1 MNINAVTAIDDLMTA
16 MREQGIE
23 PSDPLKMDGT
33 LERFHVMGDRKGS
46 TNGWAVVHLDEKPAG
61 NFGCMRR
68 YGDHKFSWKAKR
80 DTKPMSASE
89 LKAQREDWARRK
101 AEQAAA
107 AAKRHADAA
116 ERAQALWSAAQPAP
130 DNHPYLVRKGVKAH
144 GLRMGVWELI
154 NKTTGE
160 VFPLTQKALYVPL
173 CDKTRTV
180 HSLQGIFPSKM
191 MGQGE
196 GARDK
201 DYLKDGAKRGLFH
214 AIGKPQQFDGRPVF
228 IICEGYATGATIHE
242 ETDHLV
248 LVAFDTSNLLPV
260 AEAIRESKPDA
271 IIIVAADNDQW
282 TLKPVENPGLCHA
295 RAAAKAV
302 SGLLAIPPFQ
312 QTDGKQDADGKW
324 SRPTD
329 FNDLRAFDGVG
340 AVRALFKVV
349 LTANQVIQDEPASVT
364 EASEPVIDDALL
376 TWESVE
382 SAQSEL
388 LAGSIN
394 LDPPQERVPETIV
407 SHAVGGDACDH
418 GAGFHVLG
426 HDHDRYF
433 VYVHGKNQVMEYT
446 AAKLSTASSLIELD
460 NLQYWELEY
469 PKKGGGINALAAAND
484 IIQLA
489 QRRGIYTPDRIRG
502 RGVWLD
508 NGRLVF
514 HLGNRLSVD
523 GEATRLSSIQGSR
536 FVYEAGGE
544 MCAPAEAALTDEE
557 GAWLVE
563 TAELYNWEQRGAGI
577 LMAGWAFLAPICGAL
592 DWRPHVWISGEAGT
606 GKSSLQKQY
615 LLSLIDKGWAL
626 NAQGDS
632 TEAGIRQ
639 SLGLDARPV
648 LVDEAET
655 GSETKSRM
663 QGVLTLIRQSSSEG
677 GAQTFRGTVSGRAM
691 AYQVRSMFCLV
702 AVAPNLTRA
711 TDIDRLTRLEMVKGD
726 TWKTNGLS
734 DRLAKMDADE
744 TLSQRVFA
752 RAMKML
758 RVVRESAKVFA
769 SVAGQHFGRQRDGDQ
784 FGTLMAGAWCMQKSY
799 VPSEWE
805 AMVMIRGCDWAA
817 LGAGVSVD
825 GNDARVALN
834 AILSSHIKVD
844 NRPYSVGQ
852 LLEIIFASPP
862 TNHSGGLPSY
872 EMATHALTLHG
883 IRLSEGESPRRL
895 LFSMNCRELVVLVE
909 GTDFETDLIG
919 RLARLPS
926 AWKSKVKKKGEPG
939 PVEKVRFAGA
949 PTRYVSVALDVVLGT
964 DEPEDDGKPF

>member
-1 MNINAVTAIDDLMTA
+1 MNAAIDDLMTA
-16 MREQGIE
+16 MRGQGIE

-46 TNGWAVVHLDEKPAG
+46 TNGWAKIHLDAKPAG
-61 NFGCMRR
+61 NFGCMKRW
-68 YGDHKFSWKAKR
+68 GDHKFSWKAKR
-80 DTKPMSASE
+80 DTKPMSAAD
-89 LKAQREDWARRK
+89 LKAHREDWARRK

-107 AAKRHADAA
+107 TAKRHADAA
-116 ERAQALWSAAQPAP
+116 GRAQALWSAAQPAP

-144 GLRMGVWELI
+144 GLRMGVWEMI
-154 NKTTGE
+154 NKETGE
-160 VFPLTQKALYVPL
+160 VWSLTSKALYVPL
-173 CDKTRTV
+173 CDKTRAV
-180 HSLQGIFPSKM
+180 HSLQGIFPGKIL
-191 MGQGE
+191 GKGD

-214 AIGKPQQFDGRPVF
+214 AIGKPQKFEGRPVF
-228 IICEGYATGATIHE
+228 VICEGYATGASIHE
-242 ETDHLV
+242 VTDHLV
-248 LVAFDTSNLLPV
+248 LVAFDTSNLLAV
-260 AEAIRESKPDA
+260 GEAIRESKPDA
-271 IIIVAADNDQW
+271 IILYAADNDQW
-282 TLKPVENPGLCHA
+282 TVTPTMTNPGLHFA
-295 RAAAKAV
+295 LAAAKDVGGLVAV
-302 SGLLAIPPFQ
+302 PPFAYS
-312 QTDGKQDADGKW
+312 DGTQDAEGKW
-324 SRPTD
+324 SGPTD
-329 FNDLRAFDGVG
+329 FNDLAARDGNP
-340 AVRALFKVV
+340 AVAAIIEAV
-349 LTANQVIQDEPASVT
+349 LVAHQVIQDEPAPDT
-364 EASEPVIDDALL
+364 EASEPVFDDALL
-376 TWESVE
+376 TWEGVE

-394 LDPPQERVPETIV
+394 LDPLQERVPETIGL
-407 SHAVGGDACDH
+407 HAVGGDACDH
-418 GAGFHVLG
+418 GAFHVLG

-469 PKKGGGINALAAAND
+469 PKKGGGINALAAAD
-484 IIQLA
+484 KIIQLA

-544 MCAPAEAALTDEE
+544 MRAPVEVALTDEE

-655 GSETKSRM
+655 GAENKSRM

-769 SVAGQHFGRQRDGDQ
+769 RVAGQHFGRQRDGDQ
-784 FGTLMAGAWCMQKSY
+784 FGTLMAGAWCMKKSY
-799 VPSEWE
+799 VPSELE

-883 IRLSEGESPRRL
+883 IRLSDGESPRRL

-949 PTRYVSVALDVVLGT
+949 PMRYVSVALDVVLGT